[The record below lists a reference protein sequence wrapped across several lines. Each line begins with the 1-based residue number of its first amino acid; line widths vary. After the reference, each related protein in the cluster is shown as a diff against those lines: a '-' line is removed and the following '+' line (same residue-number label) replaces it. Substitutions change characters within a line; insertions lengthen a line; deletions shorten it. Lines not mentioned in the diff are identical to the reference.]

1 MKLKGRIRLNMDR
14 TLTFIS
20 TLHDGTPIE
29 LQVDVYDI
37 EQNDPFLDNRLTV
50 DGWLFVVQEAKQGNR
65 CYLTLPK
72 PSLQFGKQVIVHEL
86 QLMPV
91 GATLNDFKP
100 QKQGGKKVLK
110 PVIMLEEPPIEQQ
123 KMSEKSK
130 GGRRKSSSKT

>member
-37 EQNDPFLDNRLTV
+37 EQNDPFLDDRLTV
-50 DGWLFVVQEAKQGNR
+50 DGWLFVVQEAKQDNR

-91 GATLNDFKP
+91 GAILNDFKP
-100 QKQGGKKVLK
+100 QKQGGKKIVK
-110 PVIMLEEPPIEQQ
+110 PVVMLEEPPVEQQ